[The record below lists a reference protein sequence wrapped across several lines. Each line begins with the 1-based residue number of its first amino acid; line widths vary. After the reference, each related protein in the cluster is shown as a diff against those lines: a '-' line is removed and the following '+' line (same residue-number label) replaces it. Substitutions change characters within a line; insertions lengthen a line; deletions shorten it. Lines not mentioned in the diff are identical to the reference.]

1 MGRGK
6 GKHEMTLIQMSLGQE
21 KCLKSSYWAG
31 RFPPATFEPYKK
43 EIIQIAVALLLYSK
57 NMVLK
62 D

>member
-1 MGRGK
+1 
-6 GKHEMTLIQMSLGQE
+6 MSLGQE
-21 KCLKSSYWAG
+21 KCLKSSYWVG

-43 EIIQIAVALLLYSK
+43 EIIQIAVTLLLYSK